1 MHKISFFIFK
11 MILLALAG
19 VSFSACSDDNT
30 AEDYRNHMTDIF
42 QDLKDNYTGYITMPD
57 NSSRTLKAT
66 IADETAGGV
75 VTTKVK
81 VGSFPIEMALAKLY
95 PTDWNRLQLSDAA
108 AYEAP
113 IDSVG
118 YQMNF
123 MNFKTNDE
131 FTPQTTFAFK
141 DSKGNE
147 HSGWA
152 KISTTGQF
160 FSQVGTLNLSF
171 SVIDL
176 VVDEADCTSVLPLTF
191 TVTMQKVKE
200 SSVSE

>member
-1 MHKISFFIFK
+1 
-11 MILLALAG
+11 
-19 VSFSACSDDNT
+19 
-30 AEDYRNHMTDIF
+30 
-42 QDLKDNYTGYITMPD
+42 
-57 NSSRTLKAT
+57 
-66 IADETAGGV
+66 
-75 VTTKVK
+75 
-81 VGSFPIEMALAKLY
+81 MALAKLY

-176 VVDEADCTSVLPLTF
+176 VVDNADCTSVLPLTLHCHNAESQGVIGIRINNKLLKARGLSAPEQCGTAENQETF
-191 TVTMQKVKE
+191 GIRTMRE
-200 SSVSE
+200 SRIDIVLSEPE